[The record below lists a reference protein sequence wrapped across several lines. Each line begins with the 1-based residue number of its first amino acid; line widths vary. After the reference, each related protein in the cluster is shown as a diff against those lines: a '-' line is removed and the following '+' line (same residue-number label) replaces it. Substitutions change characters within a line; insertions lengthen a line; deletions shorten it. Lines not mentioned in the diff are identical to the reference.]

1 MVSALPDFSSKLM
14 NTTTMAFDTNQLSKP
29 FRKLRK
35 ELRRVGKHPEAE
47 QVHQLRTHARRVE
60 AVIEAV
66 EQNPDSNERELL
78 RLLER
83 IRKGAGKV
91 RDMDVFIA
99 QLAHLDLPSGEDN
112 CQVELLE
119 YLSGKRLRNARK
131 LYRMVEENGPELRRR
146 LKRCNSKILKLVEQ
160 AESSTVDEPN
170 AATIHAVADAL
181 QVSADLAKA
190 EILRN
195 DSLHD
200 YRLGVKR
207 LQYVLQLADQSH
219 KDEQFIEQ
227 LKQVK
232 DSIGKWHDW
241 QVLSGIAGKLLK
253 AHHSCRLVRVIKA
266 TAAEK
271 LEAAVDLAGRMREQY
286 LQSKSSSRRGKA
298 RGKAPLAAAAVSAAS
313 TLVA

>member
-1 MVSALPDFSSKLM
+1 
-14 NTTTMAFDTNQLSKP
+14 MAFDTNQLSKP

-35 ELRRVGKHPEAE
+35 ELQRVDKHPEVE

-60 AVIEAV
+60 AVIEALV
-66 EQNPDSNERELL
+66 QNPDSNQRELL
-78 RLLER
+78 LLLER
-83 IRKGAGKV
+83 VRKGAGKV

-99 QLAHLDLPSGEDN
+99 HLAHLDLPSGEND

-119 YLSGKRLRNARK
+119 YLSGKRLRSARK
-131 LYRMVEENGPELRRR
+131 LHRMVQESGPELRKR
-146 LKRCNSKILKLVEQ
+146 LKRCNNKILKVVE
-160 AESSTVDEPN
+160 AGNSAVDETN
-170 AATIHAVADAL
+170 TATIHALADAL
-181 QVSADLAKA
+181 QVSADLARA
-190 EILRN
+190 EILRD

-232 DSIGKWHDW
+232 DSIGEWHDW
-241 QVLSGIAGKLLK
+241 QVLSGIAGKVLK
-253 AHHSCRLVRVIKA
+253 AHHSCRLLRMIKA

-271 LEAAVDLAGRMREQY
+271 LEAAVDLASRMREQY
-286 LQSKSSSRRGKA
+286 LQSKSSPRRGKA
-298 RGKAPLAAAAVSAAS
+298 RGKPPLAPAAVSAAS

>member
-1 MVSALPDFSSKLM
+1 M
-14 NTTTMAFDTNQLSKP
+14 
-29 FRKLRK
+29 
-35 ELRRVGKHPEAE
+35 GKHPEVE

-66 EQNPDSNERELL
+66 EQSPDSNEHELL

-83 IRKGAGKV
+83 VRKGAGKV

-99 QLAHLDLPSGEDN
+99 HVAHMDLPPGENN

-119 YLSGKRLRNARK
+119 YLSGKRLRSARK
-131 LYRMVEENGPELRRR
+131 LHRIVEENGSELRRR
-146 LKRCNSKILKLVEQ
+146 LKRCNARILKLVER
-160 AESSTVDEPN
+160 AGNSAVDEPN
-170 AATIHAVADAL
+170 GATIHALADAL
-181 QVSADLAKA
+181 QVSADLARV
-190 EILRN
+190 EIPRN
-195 DSLHD
+195 DRLHD

-207 LQYVLQLADQSH
+207 LQYVLQLADRSH

-232 DSIGKWHDW
+232 YSIGEWHDW

-266 TAAEK
+266 TTAEK
-271 LEAAVDLAGRMREQY
+271 LEAAVDLAGRMRAQY
-286 LQSKSSSRRGKA
+286 LQPKSTPSRGKSRGKA
-298 RGKAPLAAAAVSAAS
+298 LLAVAALSAAS
-313 TLVA
+313 ALVA